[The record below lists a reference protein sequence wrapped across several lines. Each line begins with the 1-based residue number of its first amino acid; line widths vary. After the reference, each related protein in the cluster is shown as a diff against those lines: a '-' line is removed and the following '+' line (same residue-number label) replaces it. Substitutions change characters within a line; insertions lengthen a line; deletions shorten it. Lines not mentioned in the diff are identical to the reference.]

1 YKDIRIFVNTISK
14 AIDTMKSSG
23 IDAISEKNETD
34 DYIEYCV
41 RIPKTAIPQTTTEAD
56 TSNVEEGEI
65 IPILQNA

>member
-1 YKDIRIFVNTISK
+1 
-14 AIDTMKSSG
+14 MKSSG